1 MATVKVIDLIDRAE
15 TVLQDTTNTR
25 WAQAELLSYLND
37 AQREIVMQRP
47 DAKVTNAT
55 LTCAASSKQTLHSG
69 ALRLIDIIRNTNGKA
84 ITQIDRKILD
94 VQNPSWHTGSANTV
108 VEHFMYDPA
117 DPKNFYVYPVP
128 ANSVQI
134 EIAYSQSTTDITIA
148 NYSTSTDVI
157 GLDDTYSNAIL
168 DYMLYRS
175 YQKDSYFAGNM
186 KKVATHYQS
195 FANSICLKTRADLV
209 ITPQTDDV
217 RSGIQAV

>member
-55 LTCAASSKQTLHSG
+55 LTCAASSKQTLPSG
-69 ALRLIDIIRNTNGKA
+69 ALRFIDIIRNTNGKA

-175 YQKDSYFAGNM
+175 YQKDSDFAGNM
-186 KKVATHYQS
+186 QKVATHYQS
-195 FANSICLKTRADLV
+195 FANSIGLKTRADLV

>member
-55 LTCAASSKQTLHSG
+55 LTCAASSKQTLPSG

-94 VQNPSWHTGSANTV
+94 VQNPSWHTGSANTI

-175 YQKDSYFAGNM
+175 YQKDSDFGGNM
-186 KKVATHYQS
+186 QKVATHYQS
-195 FANSICLKTRADLV
+195 FANSIGLKTRADLV

>member
-1 MATVKVIDLIDRAE
+1 
-15 TVLQDTTNTR
+15 
-25 WAQAELLSYLND
+25 
-37 AQREIVMQRP
+37 
-47 DAKVTNAT
+47 
-55 LTCAASSKQTLHSG
+55 
-69 ALRLIDIIRNTNGKA
+69 
-84 ITQIDRKILD
+84 
-94 VQNPSWHTGSANTV
+94 
-108 VEHFMYDPA
+108 MYDPA

-175 YQKDSYFAGNM
+175 YQKDSDFAGNM
-186 KKVATHYQS
+186 QKVATHYQS
-195 FANSICLKTRADLV
+195 FANSIGLKTRADLV

>member
-55 LTCAASSKQTLHSG
+55 FTCAASSKQTLPTG
-69 ALRLIDIIRNTNGKA
+69 ALRLVDVIRNATGKA
-84 ITQIDRKILD
+84 ITQIDRKVLD
-94 VQNPSWHTGSANTV
+94 VQNPSWHTGSGNTA
-108 VEHFMYDPA
+108 VEHFMYDPT

-128 ANSVQI
+128 TNSVQI
-134 EIAYSQSTTDITIA
+134 TIAFSESTADITIS
-148 NYSTSTDVI
+148 NYTSSTDTI
-157 GLDDTYSNAIL
+157 GLDDTYANAIL
-168 DYMLYRS
+168 DYMLYRA
-175 YQKDSYFAGNM
+175 YQKDSDFGGNM
-186 KKVATHYQS
+186 QKVATHYQS
-195 FANSICLKTRADLV
+195 FANSIGLKTRADLV
-209 ITPQTDDV
+209 ITPQTNDM

>member
-55 LTCAASSKQTLHSG
+55 LTCAASSKQTLPSG

-148 NYSTSTDVI
+148 NYSTSTDLSLI
-157 GLDDTYSNAIL
+157 HI
-168 DYMLYRS
+168 
-175 YQKDSYFAGNM
+175 
-186 KKVATHYQS
+186 
-195 FANSICLKTRADLV
+195 
-209 ITPQTDDV
+209 
-217 RSGIQAV
+217 

>member
-55 LTCAASSKQTLHSG
+55 LTCAASSKQTLPSG

-175 YQKDSYFAGNM
+175 YQKDSDFAGNM
-186 KKVATHYQS
+186 QKVATHYQS
-195 FANSICLKTRADLV
+195 FANSIGLKTRADLV